1 MILKRQLNPS
11 TAMRIGMTSLIVA
24 LMWPRLVHPTA
35 SFGPDLSD
43 AAQGLLFGVAIGM
56 NLLSVALNNR
66 RRSGDGR

>member
-1 MILKRQLNPS
+1 MIHERQLNSS
-11 TAMRIGMTSLIVA
+11 TAMRIGMASLIVA

-56 NLLSVALNNR
+56 NLLSVVLN
-66 RRSGDGR
+66 RSRHGGHGR